1 MVRGTGATCIGVGA
15 SRPGQLG
22 GAVAVADRLLT
33 GRCRVGG
40 RKIEEG
46 QFEGGTPQP
55 VLWPVSSAASASTGD
70 GGRGRGLARVAVTE
84 VGLGFIFVSHARR
97 AELVGLD
104 WTGLDWFKCLKLVA

>member
-1 MVRGTGATCIGVGA
+1 VESMVRGTGATCIGVGA

-22 GAVAVADRLLT
+22 GA
-33 GRCRVGG
+33 GRVGG
-40 RKIEEG
+40 RKLEEG

-104 WTGLDWFKCLKLVA
+104 WFKCLKLVA

>member
-1 MVRGTGATCIGVGA
+1 VESMVRGTGATCIGVGA

-33 GRCRVGG
+33 RCRVGG

-104 WTGLDWFKCLKLVA
+104 WFKCLKLVA